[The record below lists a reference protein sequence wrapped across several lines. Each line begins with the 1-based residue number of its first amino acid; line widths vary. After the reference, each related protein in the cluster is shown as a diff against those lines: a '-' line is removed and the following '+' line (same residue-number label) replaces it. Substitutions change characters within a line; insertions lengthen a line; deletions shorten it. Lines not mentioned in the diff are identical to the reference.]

1 MIPIFVISLL
11 RSHDRRLAI
20 EKQMAHLGLSFTFW
34 DAVDG
39 KQLSDADLAN
49 VDINLAEQL
58 CGHSLSLGEVG
69 CALSHIK
76 LYEMMV
82 SKKIEKAIILE
93 DDIYLHMHF
102 KNIIDVA
109 LQKMSSDIIFIHHGK
124 AKKWPWT
131 RKLPEGYRLASY
143 CRPSKKSNRGI
154 ISTAG
159 YILSLNG
166 ARKLLQHAYPV
177 RMPADYLT
185 GRLQWNKLSA
195 AGVEPCC
202 LDVGLFQSTIDDRNY
217 GQHIEK

>member
-1 MIPIFVISLL
+1 MIPVFVISLL
-11 RSHDRRLAI
+11 RSHDRRSAI

-82 SKKIEKAIILE
+82 SKEIEKAIILE

-102 KNIIDVA
+102 KSIVDAA
-109 LQKMSSDIIFIHHGK
+109 LEKMTSDIIFIHHGK
-124 AKKWPWT
+124 AKRWPWA
-131 RKLPEGYRLASY
+131 RQLAEGYRLSRY
-143 CRPSKKSNRGI
+143 LRPSRKSSRGI

-159 YILSLNG
+159 YILTLAG
-166 ARKLLQHAYPV
+166 ACKLLKCAYPV
-177 RMPADYLT
+177 RMPSDYLT
-185 GRLQWNKLSA
+185 GRLQLNKLNAS
-195 AGVEPCC
+195 GIEPCC
-202 LDVGLFQSTIDDRNY
+202 LDVGLFDTTIDDRNY
-217 GQHIEK
+217 GQHIK

>member
-49 VDINLAEQL
+49 VDINFAEQL

-102 KNIIDVA
+102 KSIIDVA